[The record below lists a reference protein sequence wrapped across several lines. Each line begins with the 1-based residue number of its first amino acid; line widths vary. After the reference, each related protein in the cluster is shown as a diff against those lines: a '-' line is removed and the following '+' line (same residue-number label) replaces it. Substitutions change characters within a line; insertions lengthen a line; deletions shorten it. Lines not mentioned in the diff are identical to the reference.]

1 MICRIGVG
9 VLGTAAALSAL
20 PWLWYSISHFGG
32 FAWGM
37 FGFELLTIVAGAF
50 AIMLAMGKYKDGWAL
65 AVTAIAGS
73 ILVAMVF
80 GMYVDFVM
88 AKKTDFP
95 DLYPLAKNTL
105 LGRGAVVGGL
115 FLIASLSVF
124 ARSKKSIPLIIKSV
138 LCIAPVAIVG
148 ALMHYNIGPGIWI
161 NKHLAPGTGSGA
173 LQAVL
178 VLGMGVVF
186 ITLVSASGHLL
197 IRAFESGRPAD
208 EH

>member
-9 VLGTAAALSAL
+9 VLGIIVALSAL

-32 FAWGM
+32 FAWGV
-37 FGFELLTIVAGAF
+37 FGFELLTIAAGIF
-50 AIMLAMGKYKDGWAL
+50 AIMLALGKFKDGWAL

-105 LGRGAVVGGL
+105 LGRGASVGAL
-115 FLIASLSVF
+115 FLIASVAVF
-124 ARSKKSIPLIIKSV
+124 TRSKKSIPLVIKSI

-148 ALMHYNIGPGIWI
+148 ALMYFNIGPGVWI
-161 NKHLAPGTGSGA
+161 NGHMAAGTGSGA

-178 VLGMGVVF
+178 VLGMGLIF

-197 IRAFESGRPAD
+197 IRAYESGRSPN